1 MARLSA
7 LTVELMEDS
16 VTGQIV
22 RAIDTVLVSSS
33 ISWWVRTKEY
43 NQPYSSFSGSVGR
56 ASDWHSWGPGLIP
69 GLMSMFFPA
78 IVLKLCLSCLM
89 HRCTLQKVMQLRCS
103 ACFPVALWVC
113 EDHCQCYY
121 SCARV
126 YMERWC
132 SCTWHISPYQDMNTV
147 HQWYLISEGNNAF
160 SIYQAK
166 LVVNVCFST
175 SVKQSLYLDICFS
188 TRVKCLQIVMH
199 NFLYQSL
206 MSLIDERLW
215 KLI

>member
-1 MARLSA
+1 MSWLLFIPNLCR
-7 LTVELMEDS
+7 
-16 VTGQIV
+16 IV
-22 RAIDTVLVSSS
+22 IRVCRAISEDTSEGHA
-33 ISWWVRTKEY
+33 KFE
-43 NQPYSSFSGSVGR
+43 
-56 ASDWHSWGPGLIP
+56 
-69 GLMSMFFPA
+69 
-78 IVLKLCLSCLM
+78 
-89 HRCTLQKVMQLRCS
+89 LRFS
-103 ACFPVALWVC
+103 ACFPAALWVC

-126 YMERWC
+126 YMEWWC
-132 SCTWHISPYQDMNTV
+132 SCTWHISPYQDMNTAC
-147 HQWYLISEGNNAF
+147 QWYLISFRRWHNAF

-166 LVVNVCFST
+166 LVVCFST